1 MSASDYQYSMVLDWL
16 GSHPYQ
22 AEVLLFTLEAFANV
36 PRRQMVVQC
45 TDRVSDDVIA
55 KLSAQ
60 GYTVT
65 TIAPY
70 LDQAYCN
77 KIAQLDYFVDSTD
90 SRGVFL
96 LDLDLAILAEL
107 DIPDRDVVCGKV
119 VDGANP
125 PLDTLERLF
134 DAAGIELPAI
144 MPSDWEGR
152 GDTIATNLNGGFLYV
167 PRPYIEPLRNKWRH
181 WAEFLFA
188 KPDLFDHPSARKHID
203 QIAFGMALASA
214 RIPFRHLP
222 TNWNYPG
229 HKDRVPRGYRR
240 DEPLRVLHYHDRVG
254 RFGLI
259 DAAEFDGAAVEDAV
273 NRVNSVLA
281 ARDARSLFYDLHR
294 EDMALRAINAVPA
307 LPASIFSDAFIAR
320 TWIGDHRRRL
330 ILHAGTP
337 KTGTWSLQFHLGT
350 HRRELMAEGWWFP
363 APSDTPE
370 PKHQQVNALL
380 RRDDPDGFVRYVES
394 ALADMPD
401 DAHTVLLTTEGIF
414 NHWWDYAPRAKGV
427 LRQLAAL
434 FDFELCVWF
443 RPPEDFAAALYAQY
457 LRNPRRPTESMGNV
471 YGRDIDFTEALADG
485 WFRGHLDYLGFYREA
500 QALFGAS
507 RVKAFRFADDT
518 VTTFLEHYCLR
529 GLRDLHGLPAEA
541 ARRNTS
547 LGRAGVDLMRIANR
561 HALGDDEQARVAD
574 LVRDIDTIVGDRAE
588 RFRLTH
594 EERELVQRF
603 SAPGWRTLQPL
614 LHDGSTLARRGRTGR
629 GVKVGRSTIQFAVR
643 CGAPSGGALK
653 LRHYFE
659 HALASPI
666 LGHAAVHMP
675 ADTRWSAAN
684 TWIRHRDRVTDDI
697 DWPTV
702 RVVVISGWGWDRFI
716 PQRFHKA
723 PPFQVVYLVQSFGR
737 IDPRDS
743 QFRHLAN
750 PAIRICVS
758 RPLEAELRRLDVAN
772 GPIHTIPAG
781 IETSVFPAP
790 RRRNVDV
797 LIVGFKMP
805 TIARGL
811 AASLAQSGIAATML
825 MEKGPRGDFLE
836 LLGRA
841 RVVVC
846 LPAVREGFYLPA
858 LEAMAVGAVTVC
870 PDARGNDYCEDGVNC
885 FQPEYRVDAL
895 AAAAVEATKLPWTQA
910 AKIRREAFAT
920 ARRHDYAVE
929 RRRFQAVLRDAL
941 RAPGTR

>member
-1 MSASDYQYSMVLDWL
+1 MAASDYQYSMVVDWL

-36 PRRQMVVQC
+36 PRRQTVVQC
-45 TDRVSDDVIA
+45 TDRVSDDVVA

-90 SRGVFL
+90 ARGVFL

-107 DIPDRDVVCGKV
+107 DIPDRDVVCGKL

-125 PLDTLERLF
+125 PLATLERLF

-152 GDTIATNLNGGFLYV
+152 GNTIATNLNGGFLYV
-167 PRPYIEPLRNKWRH
+167 PRPHIEPLRNEWRH

-203 QIAFGMALASA
+203 QIAFAMALASA
-214 RIPFRHLP
+214 RIGFRHLP

-229 HKDRVPRGYRR
+229 HKDRVPRAYRR
-240 DEPLRVLHYHDRVG
+240 DEPLRVLHYHDRLG

-259 DAAEFDGAAVEDAV
+259 DAAESDAAAVEEAV
-273 NRVNSVLA
+273 NRVNSALA
-281 ARDARSLFYDLHR
+281 ARDGPSLFYDLHR
-294 EDMALRAINAVPA
+294 EDMALRAIGAVPA
-307 LPASIFSDAFIAR
+307 LPASTFSDAFIAR
-320 TWIGDHRRRL
+320 TWIGDQKRRL

-350 HRRELMAEGWWFP
+350 HRRELMAEGWWYP

-370 PKHQQVNALL
+370 PKHQQANALL
-380 RRDDPDGFVRYVES
+380 RRDDPDGLVRYVES

-414 NHWWDYAPRAKGV
+414 NHWWDYGPRGKGM
-427 LRQLAAL
+427 LRLLAAL

-500 QALFGAS
+500 QILFGAS

-518 VTTFLEHYCLR
+518 VTTFLEHYRLA
-529 GLRDLHGLPAEA
+529 GLPGEA

-561 HALGDDEQARVAD
+561 HALNDDEQAHVAD
-574 LVRDIDTIVGDRAE
+574 LVRDIDSTIGERAE
-588 RFRLTH
+588 RFRLTA
-594 EERELVQRF
+594 EERQLVQRF
-603 SAPGWRTLQPL
+603 GAPGWRTLQPL
-614 LHDGSTLARRGRTGR
+614 LVDGNTPARRRVLKPKVFCIGFHRTGT
-629 GVKVGRSTIQFAVR
+629 KSLAQALRSLGYRVAGPT
-643 CGAPSGGALK
+643 GA
-653 LRHYFE
+653 
-659 HALASPI
+659 
-666 LGHAAVHMP
+666 
-675 ADTRWSAAN
+675 
-684 TWIRHRDRVTDDI
+684 
-697 DWPTV
+697 
-702 RVVVISGWGWDRFI
+702 
-716 PQRFHKA
+716 Q
-723 PPFQVVYLVQSFGR
+723 
-737 IDPRDS
+737 
-743 QFRHLAN
+743 N
-750 PAIRICVS
+750 PAIAERAVAMALALATEYDAFNDNPWPLLYQTLDATFPGS
-758 RPLEAELRRLDVAN
+758 RFILTMRGEARWIQSAVAYF
-772 GPIHTIPAG
+772 G
-781 IETSVFPAP
+781 IEETPM
-790 RRRNVDV
+790 RRW
-797 LIVGFKMP
+797 IYGP
-805 TIARGL
+805 GTP
-811 AASLAQSGIAATML
+811 SG
-825 MEKGPRGDFLE
+825 
-836 LLGRA
+836 
-841 RVVVC
+841 
-846 LPAVREGFYLPA
+846 
-858 LEAMAVGAVTVC
+858 
-870 PDARGNDYCEDGVNC
+870 N
-885 FQPEYRVDAL
+885 
-895 AAAAVEATKLPWTQA
+895 EATYVA
-910 AKIRREAFAT
+910 RY
-920 ARRHDYAVE
+920 RRHNAEVLEY
-929 RRRFQAVLRDAL
+929 FQGRDDLLAL
-941 RAPGTR
+941 DLEGGRGWPELCGFLGVPVPNQPFPHLNRT